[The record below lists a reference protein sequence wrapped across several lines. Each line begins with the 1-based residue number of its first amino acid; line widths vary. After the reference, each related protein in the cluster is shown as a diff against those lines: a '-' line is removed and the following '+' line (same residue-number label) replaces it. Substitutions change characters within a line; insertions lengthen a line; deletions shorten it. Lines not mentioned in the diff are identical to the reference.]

1 LKASEIAAHGLTR
14 SLPPAPTQQQE
25 YIARLQRDLSSLG
38 HRKDA
43 ELKASK
49 ASLLSSGDI
58 YAAMEKDEKGMQY
71 PHGADARSKYVQK
84 VLVMDKKHHSLFQ
97 LLKQVDERHKSGPEN
112 QMKQIV
118 KTYRQLATVASLPSS
133 HLTAISLDAMLGGD
147 SDFFP
152 STLLS
157 NFSLWTRG
165 LTTWRL

>member
-1 LKASEIAAHGLTR
+1 
-14 SLPPAPTQQQE
+14 
-25 YIARLQRDLSSLG
+25 LQRDLSSLG

-58 YAAMEKDEKGMQY
+58 YAAMEKDEKGLQY

-118 KTYRQLATVASLPSS
+118 KTYRQLATVVFLSSSLAAP
-133 HLTAISLDAMLGGD
+133 AYPWMPCRGD
-147 SDFFP
+147 SDFSPHLFF
-152 STLLS
+152 LF
-157 NFSLWTRG
+157 FSLWTRG

>member
-1 LKASEIAAHGLTR
+1 M
-14 SLPPAPTQQQE
+14 
-25 YIARLQRDLSSLG
+25 QRDLSSLG

-58 YAAMEKDEKGMQY
+58 YAAMEKDEKGLQY